1 MSVMPRIDPSRQEPA
16 APDTSSREKTIVKTS
31 IIGIIANVFLAGF
44 KAFVGL
50 VTNSIAI
57 VLDAVN
63 NISDAGS
70 SLITIVGTKLAGR
83 EPDKK
88 HPFGYGRIEYLSAM
102 IISVIVLYAG
112 ITSLV
117 ESVKQIIHPET
128 PDYNAVSLII
138 VAVAVVVKILLGRY
152 VKSVGVKVNSDSLVN
167 SGEDA
172 TLDSVISASTL
183 VAAGIFLIFHVS
195 LEAWLGAVISLV
207 IIKSG
212 IGMLR
217 DTISQVLGER
227 NDAELARG
235 IREMVLSFPDVT
247 GAYDLVLNNYGPD
260 TWNGSI
266 HIEVPDTYSADR
278 LDQLIR
284 EITMKVFRE
293 YRVILTAIG
302 VYSVN
307 TKDEDVIKAKERVS
321 GIVFSHK
328 YVREMHG
335 FYLMKDQKAM
345 RFDIVISFEAK
356 DRRAVYAEVV
366 KDVQKAFPDHKLQV
380 AMDTDFAEE

>member
-1 MSVMPRIDPSRQEPA
+1 MASLSEIRGTEEKE
-16 APDTSSREKTIVKTS
+16 SSREKTIVKTS

-44 KAFVGL
+44 KAVIGL
-50 VTNSIAI
+50 MTNSIAI
-57 VLDAVN
+57 ILDAVN

-70 SLITIVGTKLAGR
+70 SLITIVGTKLANK

-112 ITSLV
+112 ITSFV

-128 PDYNAVSLII
+128 PDYNAVSLVI
-138 VAVAVVVKILLGRY
+138 VAVAVAVKILLGRY
-152 VKSVGVKVNSDSLVN
+152 VKGVGVKVNSDSLIN

-172 TLDSVISASTL
+172 TLDSIISASTL
-183 VAAGIFLIFHVS
+183 VAAGIFLIFHIS
-195 LEAWLGAVISLV
+195 LEAWLGAIISVV

-212 IGMLR
+212 TEMLR
-217 DTISQVLGER
+217 DTISQILGER
-227 NDAELARG
+227 NDKELAKG
-235 IREMVLSFPDVT
+235 IHDTIMSFPDVQ

-266 HIEVPDTYSADR
+266 HIEVPDTYSADQ

-284 EITMKVFRE
+284 EITMKVIHE
-293 YRVILTAIG
+293 HQVILTAIG

-307 TKDEDVIKAKERVS
+307 TKDEEIIRAKRQVEE
-321 GIVFSHK
+321 IIFAHK
-328 YVREMHG
+328 YVRQMHG
-335 FYLMKDQKAM
+335 FYLLKDQKTM
-345 RFDIVISFEAK
+345 RFDIVISFDAK
-356 DRRAVYAEVV
+356 DRRAVCNEVIA
-366 KDVQKAFPDHKLQV
+366 DVQKSFPDYELQV
-380 AMDTDFAEE
+380 AMDTDFTEE

>member
-1 MSVMPRIDPSRQEPA
+1 MRGVQIPEGAGGGLP
-16 APDTSSREKTIVKTS
+16 REKTIVRTS
-31 IIGIIANVFLAGF
+31 VIGIVANVFLAAF
-44 KAFVGL
+44 KAAIGL
-50 VTNSIAI
+50 MSNSIAI

-70 SLITIVGTKLAGR
+70 SLITIVGTKLAGK

-112 ITSLV
+112 VTSFT
-117 ESVKQIIHPET
+117 ESVRRIIRPET
-128 PDYNAVSLII
+128 PDYSAAGLVI
-138 VAVAVVVKILLGRY
+138 VAVAVAVKILLGRY
-152 VKSVGVKVNSDSLVN
+152 VKKVGEKVNSDSLIN
-167 SGEDA
+167 SGKDA

-183 VAAGIFLIFHVS
+183 VAAGVFLIFGVS
-195 LEAWLGAVISLV
+195 LEAWLGAIISLV

-212 IGMLR
+212 VEMLR
-217 DTISQVLGER
+217 DTISQILGEK
-227 NDAELARG
+227 NDPELAG
-235 IREMVLSFPDVT
+235 SIKQTVISFPEVR

-266 HIEVPDTYSADR
+266 HIEVPDTCSADE

-284 EITMKVFRE
+284 NIQTAV
-293 YRVILTAIG
+293 YRQHQVILTAIG

-307 TKDEDVIKAKERVS
+307 TKDEEIMEARRKVQE
-321 GIVFSHK
+321 IVFSHP
-328 YVREMHG
+328 YVKQMHG
-335 FYLMKDQKAM
+335 FYLTKDQKAM
-345 RFDIVISFEAK
+345 RFDIVISFDAK
-356 DRRAVYAEVV
+356 DRRAVYEEAVA
-366 KDVQKAFPDHKLQV
+366 DVQKAFPDYTLRV